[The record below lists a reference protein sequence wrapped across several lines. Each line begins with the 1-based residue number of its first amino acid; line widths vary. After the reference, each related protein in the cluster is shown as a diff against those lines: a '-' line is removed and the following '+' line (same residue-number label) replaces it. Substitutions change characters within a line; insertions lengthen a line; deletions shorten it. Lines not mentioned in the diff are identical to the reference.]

1 VLYKIASVCHKLEL
15 YREVKNNLLIKSDN
29 LPLTCFIILGKKP
42 KFRGRKAFDLRY
54 LTCSILLFLA
64 LSSQLGTYVVY
75 VVQQELNKEN
85 IAQQMARKLPE
96 ENLVKIKNSHKIK
109 WEEAGKEF
117 YLEGVFYDIVTTKK
131 IDGETWFYCINDKME
146 SQLYNHY
153 TASFKTNTDAT
164 TTSKEGKQVLKF
176 SLSYFLLYTNDELVS
191 LQLLKSNH
199 FSLMTQG
206 LNTMV
211 LKVNAPP
218 PRMA

>member
-1 VLYKIASVCHKLEL
+1 MLYKIASVCHKLEL

-96 ENLVKIKNSHKIK
+96 ENLVKIKN
-109 WEEAGKEF
+109 G
-117 YLEGVFYDIVTTKK
+117 
-131 IDGETWFYCINDKME
+131 N
-146 SQLYNHY
+146 
-153 TASFKTNTDAT
+153 
-164 TTSKEGKQVLKF
+164 
-176 SLSYFLLYTNDELVS
+176 
-191 LQLLKSNH
+191 
-199 FSLMTQG
+199 
-206 LNTMV
+206 
-211 LKVNAPP
+211 
-218 PRMA
+218 